1 MPFSKLGLPPALL
14 NGVKAM
20 GYVDPTPI
28 QLRAIP
34 VVLAGGDLIG
44 SAQTGTGKT
53 AAFALPVLARLVKH
67 ESRGPRVLVLEPTRE
82 LAAQVETAFRDFG
95 RFTDIRATVVH
106 GGVGYGRQ
114 RSEIQSGTD
123 IVIATPGR
131 LMDFLQEGTLRLEN
145 VKILILDEVDRMLDM
160 GFVKDVKKIIAKCPR
175 ERQTLF
181 FSATIPPEIADIASF
196 ALRNPTRIEIGVAR
210 TVNKSVSHA
219 IYPVSMGK
227 KFDLLVA
234 LLEKTD
240 FHSCLVFSRTKHG
253 ADKIARK
260 LKSANHSVAVLHA
273 NRSQSQRVEAL
284 EGFKS
289 GKYEVMVA
297 TDIAARGIDVAGVSH
312 VINYDIP
319 ANPEDYVHRIGR
331 TGRAAAVG
339 EAFTITTPDQANDI
353 RDIERFIGQ
362 KVPQLKLD
370 GFDYHAAPTF
380 PVNAPQTS
388 PHSRGGDGYRPN
400 SGGGGRPSHS
410 SQHRRDGGA
419 GRSTGG
425 KGSGGQGNGGQRI
438 GAPRYQDG
446 PAPAGGHSQSGG
458 HSPSGSHASSAQPAP
473 QRGGLSRG
481 TWRRRG

>member
-1 MPFSKLGLPPALL
+1 MPFSKLGLTPALL

-20 GYVDPTPI
+20 GYTDPTPI

-34 VVLAGGDLIG
+34 VVLGGGDLIG

-53 AAFALPVLARLVKH
+53 AAFALPVLARLGKH
-67 ESRGPRVLVLEPTRE
+67 EARGPRVLVLEPTRE

-114 RSEIQSGTD
+114 RSEIQAGTD
-123 IVIATPGR
+123 IVVATPGR
-131 LMDFLQEGTLRLEN
+131 LMDFLQERTLRLDN

-160 GFVKDVKKIIAKCPR
+160 GFVKDVKKIIGLCPR

-181 FSATIPPEIADIASF
+181 VSATIPPEIEEVARF
-196 ALRNPTRIEIGVAR
+196 ALRNPARIEIGVAR
-210 TVNKSVSHA
+210 TVTKSVTHA
-219 IYPVSMGK
+219 FYPVGTAL
-227 KFDLLVA
+227 KFELLVA

-240 FHSCLVFSRTKHG
+240 FQSCLVFSRTKHG

-260 LKSANHSVAVLHA
+260 LKAANHSVAVLHA

-331 TGRAAAVG
+331 TGRAMAVG
-339 EAFTITTPDQANDI
+339 DAFTLTTPDQLGEI

-362 KVPQLKLD
+362 KVPQLKLE
-370 GFDYHAAPTF
+370 GFNYNAPPPRPALGYQGAAPNHGAR
-380 PVNAPQTS
+380 PAYGQ
-388 PHSRGGDGYRPN
+388 HSG
-400 SGGGGRPSHS
+400 H
-410 SQHRRDGGA
+410 
-419 GRSTGG
+419 
-425 KGSGGQGNGGQRI
+425 GQRPAH
-438 GAPRYQDG
+438 APR
-446 PAPAGGHSQSGG
+446 PAHTPQSPRPQG
-458 HSPSGSHASSAQPAP
+458 AAPAP
-473 QRGGLSRG
+473 QNRPGPSHAYQAPGPSERPGGGATPPAPRKFGGLSRG
-481 TWRRRG
+481 GWSRRG